1 MAGPARCL
9 MKLKAEIDGRVLD
22 VEIVRNGERIDAT
35 IDGRRYDV
43 EVETP
48 EPGVT
53 LIRHHDKVTEA
64 AVVAPAK
71 PGDSTKVTI
80 DGREIRVTIVDPRRL
95 RTAGSAHQ
103 HTDGLAEIR
112 SAMHGKV
119 IRYLVEAGDEV
130 ASGDGVV
137 IVEAMKMQNELK
149 SPKDGTIKELRA
161 EAGAT
166 VAAGDVLATVK

>member
-1 MAGPARCL
+1 

-35 IDGRRYDV
+35 VDGRRYNV
-43 EVETP
+43 EVQTP

-53 LIRHHDKVTEA
+53 LIRHGDKVTEA
-64 AVVAPAK
+64 VVVPPAK
-71 PGDSTKVTI
+71 PGDPTSVTI
-80 DGREIRVTIVDPRRL
+80 DGREARITIVDPRRL
-95 RTAGSAHQ
+95 RAAGSAHQ

-119 IRYLVEAGDEV
+119 IRFLVETGDEV
-130 ASGDGVV
+130 AKGAGIV
-137 IVEAMKMQNELK
+137 IVEAMKMQNELR

-166 VAAGDVLATVK
+166 VAAGDVLATVE